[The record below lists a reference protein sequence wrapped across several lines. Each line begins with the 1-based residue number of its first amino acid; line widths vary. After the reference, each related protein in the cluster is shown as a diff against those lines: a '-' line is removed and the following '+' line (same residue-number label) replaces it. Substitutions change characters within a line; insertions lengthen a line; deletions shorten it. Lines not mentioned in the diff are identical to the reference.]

1 MIEDIKKLTG
11 SYLAGDLGMSSE
23 QLIKLLDEL
32 LQGLIDLED

>member
-1 MIEDIKKLTG
+1 MIEEIKKLTS
-11 SYLAGDLGMSSE
+11 SYLAGGLGISPE